1 MFCKRVGLHEAFR
14 GTAEAPLG
22 CMRTLVATSFV
33 LEPLVAAHAR
43 EMFEVLSDPAIYEFE
58 NSPPSSAEWLEERYR
73 RLEQRGPASGSE
85 KWLNWVIRLPN
96 GQPAGYIQATVLQGN
111 TSLVAYELNSRYWRQ
126 GLAFSAVQTMLEE
139 LSGRY
144 RVQTFVAVLK
154 ATNYRS
160 SGLLRKLGFA
170 PASDQLATMFKDEPD
185 ELVMVKRSSGTENAA

>member
-1 MFCKRVGLHEAFR
+1 
-14 GTAEAPLG
+14 
-22 CMRTLVATSFV
+22 MRTLVATSLV

-73 RLEQRGPASGSE
+73 RLEHRGPASGCE
-85 KWLNWVIRLPN
+85 KWLNWVMRLPN
-96 GQPAGYIQATVLQGN
+96 GQLAGYIQATVLRDN
-111 TSLVAYELNSRYWRQ
+111 TALVAYELNSRHWRQ
-126 GLAFSAVQTMLEE
+126 GLASSAVQTMLEE
-139 LSGRY
+139 LSGHY

-170 PASDQLATMFKDEPD
+170 PASDQLATKFKDDPD
-185 ELVMVKRSSGTENAA
+185 ELVMVKRSSGTEDAA